1 MKNCISLN
9 EFYASLYLFGAT
21 TAMARRQQ
29 PARRQQ
35 AEAERPDVAP
45 GPTLRPAHVVNHIG
59 LAPLFWLQGP
69 WL

>member
-9 EFYASLYLFGAT
+9 EFYASLYPVGAT